1 MDGQG
6 LLTQY
11 GPSPTSA
18 EGEARINT
26 RVKDRKQIKKD
37 GDPLQRAGI

>member
-6 LLTQY
+6 LLTRY
-11 GPSPTSA
+11 EPSPTRA

-37 GDPLQRAGI
+37 GDPLQRAGM